1 MAAVFCG
8 SDTTFLCLVCDAKIH
23 ATNKLVSRHVRIW
36 NSEEAKVASWLL
48 PTPNNAKG
56 VDLEGSDPRGSAPLA
71 WKGWLWYPARIF
83 CQSQP
88 AEPCRPEFMGSGWTT
103 LRSTLAPGLT
113 LPRLVRP
120 SQTIEIIIEDDVL
133 IVKIIMSPFILK
145 FPPNRE
151 NRVGAWILLT
161 ESTRVARKVGTSTRA
176 TLRLPPSEATPNS
189 KATSHRGHPETIS
202 LAEVPKKPPP
212 AKATSHQGHQSHL
225 S

>member
-1 MAAVFCG
+1 MV
-8 SDTTFLCLVCDAKIH
+8 
-23 ATNKLVSRHVRIW
+23 
-36 NSEEAKVASWLL
+36 
-48 PTPNNAKG
+48 
-56 VDLEGSDPRGSAPLA
+56 PL
-71 WKGWLWYPARIF
+71 ARIF

-103 LRSTLAPGLT
+103 LRSTLGTRVNLT
-113 LPRLVRP
+113 QIGSPPLRSVILSLQLDHYKSVCI
-120 SQTIEIIIEDDVL
+120 QTIEIIIEDDVL

-212 AKATSHQGHQSHL
+212 AKATSHQGHPKPPLPEAVLGQGHPGLGALLARVALRFSPD
-225 S
+225 